1 MSNQRTRFIL
11 DQLPLRGVH
20 VNLEQVWQHI
30 VGQKNY
36 PTPIAR
42 ALGELVAAGALL
54 AANLKFDGTFILQV
68 QGTGVLKLLVAEATS
83 EQTCRGTARFD
94 DSVEIADDA
103 SLQDLMGEQGQFVL
117 TLQPRQGEMWQGIV
131 GLQGTSIAQM
141 LANYLAQSEQL
152 DSDLILAADD
162 KQAVGMMVQRLA
174 GQDMARED
182 WQYVESLLQTVN
194 QDELLHTTANTLLYR
209 LFHEQE
215 VRVFEPEHL
224 EFACTCSHEK
234 VGNMLLLLGG
244 QEVGQILLEQGS
256 VEIACDFCQ
265 QKYVFDE
272 EDVKTLFGSDV
283 SAAVRHELKQ

>member
-30 VGQKNY
+30 VGQKSY
-36 PTPIAR
+36 PAPIAR

>member
-36 PTPIAR
+36 PAPIAR

-94 DSVEIADDA
+94 DSIEIADDT

-152 DSDLILAADD
+152 ASRFFLAATAEGIAGLFIQKMPSTD
-162 KQAVGMMVQRLA
+162 QRDPDGWARIEALA
-174 GQDMARED
+174 T
-182 WQYVESLLQTVN
+182 TVKP
-194 QDELLHTTANTLLYR
+194 DELLKLSSEELLTR
-209 LFHEQE
+209 LFHEE
-215 VRVFEPEHL
+215 TVRVFAAQEVTHNCPMDW
-224 EFACTCSHEK
+224 EK
-234 VGNMLLLLGG
+234 VRNMLRTIGREDIYGALKENGAIVIRDDLANHEYRFEKAAIDELFSNVP
-244 QEVGQILLEQGS
+244 ETPPS
-256 VEIACDFCQ
+256 V
-265 QKYVFDE
+265 
-272 EDVKTLFGSDV
+272 
-283 SAAVRHELKQ
+283 H

>member
-36 PTPIAR
+36 PAPIAR

-283 SAAVRHELKQ
+283 SAAVRHELRQ

>member
-36 PTPIAR
+36 PAPIAR

-272 EDVKTLFGSDV
+272 EDVKTLFRSDV

>member
-36 PTPIAR
+36 PAPIAR

-117 TLQPRQGEMWQGIV
+117 TLQPSQGEMWQGIV

-182 WQYVESLLQTVN
+182 WQYVESLLQIVN

>member
-20 VNLEQVWQHI
+20 VNLGQVWQHI

-36 PTPIAR
+36 PAPIAR

-194 QDELLHTTANTLLYR
+194 QDELLHTTVNTLLYR

>member
-1 MSNQRTRFIL
+1 MSNQRSRFIL

-20 VNLEQVWQHI
+20 VALEQVWQHI

-36 PTPIAR
+36 PAPIAR

>member
-36 PTPIAR
+36 PAPIAR

-94 DSVEIADDA
+94 DSIEIADDT

-283 SAAVRHELKQ
+283 SAAVRHELRQ

>member
-36 PTPIAR
+36 PAPIAR

-283 SAAVRHELKQ
+283 SAAVRRELKQ

>member
-11 DQLPLRGVH
+11 DQQPVRGLH
-20 VNLEQVWQHI
+20 VQLESVWQHI

-36 PTPIAR
+36 PQPISK
-42 ALGELVAAGALL
+42 ALGELLAAGSLL

-68 QGTGVLKLLVAEATS
+68 QGTGALKLLVVEATS
-83 EQTCRGTARFD
+83 DKTCRGTARWD
-94 DSVEIADDA
+94 ENQEIAEDA
-103 SLQDLMGEQGQFVL
+103 SLTDLLGEQGQFVL

-131 GLQGTSIAQM
+131 GLQGDSIAAM
-141 LANYLAQSEQL
+141 LGNYLAQSEQL
-152 DSDLILAADD
+152 DSQLILAADGNR
-162 KQAVGMMVQRLA
+162 AVGLMVQRLP
-174 GQDMARED
+174 GEELERED
-182 WQYVESLLQTVN
+182 WKYIESLLHTVGN
-194 QDELLHTTANTLLYR
+194 EELLTTDAHTLLYR

-215 VRVFEPEHL
+215 VRVFEADEV

-244 QEVGQILLEQGS
+244 QEIGQVLLEQGS

-272 EDVKTLFGSDV
+272 EDVTDLFGV
-283 SAAVRHELKQ
+283 NVVEAVRHEPKQ

>member
-36 PTPIAR
+36 PAPIAR
-42 ALGELVAAGALL
+42 ALGELVTAGALL

>member
-1 MSNQRTRFIL
+1 MSNQRSRFIL

-20 VNLEQVWQHI
+20 VALEQVWQHI
-30 VGQKNY
+30 VSQKNY
-36 PTPIAR
+36 PAPIAK
-42 ALGELVAAGALL
+42 ALGELLAAGALL

-83 EQTCRGTARFD
+83 EQTCRGTARYD
-94 DSVEIADDA
+94 DSVGIAEDA
-103 SLQDLMGEQGQFVL
+103 SLQDLIGEQGQFVL
-117 TLQPRQGEMWQGIV
+117 TLQPSQGEMWQGIV
-131 GLQGTSIAQM
+131 GLQGDSIAQM

-152 DSDLILAADD
+152 DSDLILAADEHR
-162 KQAVGMMVQRLA
+162 AVGMMVQRLA
-174 GQDMARED
+174 GQEMARED
-182 WQYVESLLQTVN
+182 WQYVESLLQTVSR
-194 QDELLHTTANTLLYR
+194 DELLQTDANTLLYR

-215 VRVFEPEHL
+215 VRVFEPENM
-224 EFACTCSHEK
+224 EFACTCSQEK

-272 EDVKTLFGSDV
+272 DDVKTLFGSDI

>member
-36 PTPIAR
+36 PAPIAR

-152 DSDLILAADD
+152 DSNLILAADD

>member
-36 PTPIAR
+36 PAPIAR

-94 DSVEIADDA
+94 DSVDIADDA

-117 TLQPRQGEMWQGIV
+117 TLQPSQGEMWQGIV
-131 GLQGTSIAQM
+131 GLQGDSIAQM

-215 VRVFEPEHL
+215 VRVFEPGHL

>member
-36 PTPIAR
+36 PAPIAR

-94 DSVEIADDA
+94 DSIEIADDA

-283 SAAVRHELKQ
+283 SAAVRRELKQ

>member
-1 MSNQRTRFIL
+1 MSNQRSRFIL

-20 VNLEQVWQHI
+20 VALEQVWQHI
-30 VGQKNY
+30 VNQKNY
-36 PTPIAR
+36 PTPIAK
-42 ALGELVAAGALL
+42 ALGELLAAGALL

-83 EQTCRGTARFD
+83 EQTCRGTARYD
-94 DSVEIADDA
+94 DSVDIAEDA
-103 SLQDLMGEQGQFVL
+103 SLQDLIGEQGQFVL
-117 TLQPRQGEMWQGIV
+117 TLQPSQGEMWQGIV
-131 GLQGTSIAQM
+131 GLQGDSIAQM

-152 DSDLILAADD
+152 DSDLILAADEHR
-162 KQAVGMMVQRLA
+162 AVGMMVQRLA
-174 GQDMARED
+174 GQEMARED
-182 WQYVESLLQTVN
+182 WQYVESLLQTVGR
-194 QDELLHTTANTLLYR
+194 DELLQIDANTLLYR

-215 VRVFEPEHL
+215 VRVFEPENI
-224 EFACTCSHEK
+224 EFSCTCSQEK

-272 EDVKTLFGSDV
+272 DDVKTLFGSDI

>member
-36 PTPIAR
+36 PAPIAR

-94 DSVEIADDA
+94 DSVEIPDDA

>member
-36 PTPIAR
+36 PAPIAR

-94 DSVEIADDA
+94 DSVEIAADA

-152 DSDLILAADD
+152 DSNLILAADD

-194 QDELLHTTANTLLYR
+194 QDELLHTTVNTLLYR

-283 SAAVRHELKQ
+283 SAALRHELKQ

>member
-36 PTPIAR
+36 PAPIAR

-182 WQYVESLLQTVN
+182 WEYVESLLQTVN

>member
-36 PTPIAR
+36 PAPIAR

-83 EQTCRGTARFD
+83 EQTCSGTARFD
-94 DSVEIADDA
+94 ESADIADDA

-194 QDELLHTTANTLLYR
+194 QDELLHTSANTLLYR

>member
-36 PTPIAR
+36 PAPIAR

-152 DSDLILAADD
+152 DSDLILAADE

-283 SAAVRHELKQ
+283 SAAVRRELKQ

>member
-36 PTPIAR
+36 PAPIAR

-54 AANLKFDGTFILQV
+54 SANLKFDGTFILQV

-94 DSVEIADDA
+94 DSIEIADDT

>member
-36 PTPIAR
+36 PAPVAR
-42 ALGELVAAGALL
+42 AVGELVAAGALL

-194 QDELLHTTANTLLYR
+194 QDELLHTTVNTLLYR

>member
-36 PTPIAR
+36 PAPIAR

-94 DSVEIADDA
+94 DSVEIAADA

-152 DSDLILAADD
+152 DSNLILAADD

-194 QDELLHTTANTLLYR
+194 QDELLHTTVNTLLYR

-244 QEVGQILLEQGS
+244 QGVGQILLEQGS

>member
-36 PTPIAR
+36 PAPIAR

-194 QDELLHTTANTLLYR
+194 QDELLHTSANTLLYR

>member
-36 PTPIAR
+36 PAPIAR

-265 QKYVFDE
+265 QKCVFDE

>member
-36 PTPIAR
+36 PAPIAR
-42 ALGELVAAGALL
+42 ALGELVAAGVLL

-272 EDVKTLFGSDV
+272 EDVKTLFGSDI

>member
-36 PTPIAR
+36 PAPIAR

-54 AANLKFDGTFILQV
+54 AANWKFDGTFILQV

-94 DSVEIADDA
+94 ESADIADDA

-194 QDELLHTTANTLLYR
+194 QDELLHTSANTLLYR

-272 EDVKTLFGSDV
+272 DDVKTLFGSDI

>member
-36 PTPIAR
+36 PAPIAR

-265 QKYVFDE
+265 QNYVFDE

>member
-272 EDVKTLFGSDV
+272 EDVKALFGSDV

>member
-36 PTPIAR
+36 PAPIAR

-224 EFACTCSHEK
+224 EFTCTCSHEK

-272 EDVKTLFGSDV
+272 EDVKALFGSDV
-283 SAAVRHELKQ
+283 SAALRHELKQ

>member
-36 PTPIAR
+36 PVPIAR

>member
-36 PTPIAR
+36 PAPIAR

-54 AANLKFDGTFILQV
+54 AGNLKFGGTFILQV
-68 QGTGVLKLLVAEATS
+68 QGPGVLKLLVAEATS

-103 SLQDLMGEQGQFVL
+103 SLQDWMGEQGQFVL

-182 WQYVESLLQTVN
+182 WQYVESLLQTVSR
-194 QDELLHTTANTLLYR
+194 DELLHTDANTLLYR

-215 VRVFEPEHL
+215 VRVFEPENL

-272 EDVKTLFGSDV
+272 DDVKTLFGSDI

>member
-36 PTPIAR
+36 PAPIAR

-94 DSVEIADDA
+94 DSVEIAADA
-103 SLQDLMGEQGQFVL
+103 SLQDLIGEQGQFVL

>member
-30 VGQKNY
+30 VAQKNY
-36 PTPIAR
+36 PAPIAR

-94 DSVEIADDA
+94 DSVEIAADA

-272 EDVKTLFGSDV
+272 EDVKALFGSDV